1 MSYRKSKLMRYTP
14 IALVALLA
22 CTSVVVAAPVSIG
35 KPVPSRNAKAEIRRA
50 VPLPKWAQSL
60 AEVPPTERTDA
71 LVLRL
76 HETQVLAGD
85 QPAYLVNRA
94 LQVNDRSALAA
105 IGQVSLDYYA
115 DYQALSLH
123 RVAILRD
130 GKVLDRTASVDA
142 RVLQRETAIDS
153 GMYGGAST
161 VQLLLEDVR
170 VGDTLWLTYSVAGA
184 NPVFGKQWFGEYSWD
199 HWTPIERRRLIVLYP
214 RHRKPAWRQLGE
226 FRDEK
231 LVPQTGTSG
240 PYEMLSFEGK
250 GLDPLDDE
258 PAIPSDYLPAR
269 SLQFSEF
276 PDWAAVARWA
286 SSLFPP
292 LAGNPALKAQADQF
306 RKHATPSARAAAAL
320 QWVQDEIRYFSVSIG
335 ENSHKPQAPGT
346 VLKRRYGD
354 CKDKSYLLVSLLAEL
369 GIEARPVLLSANAP
383 RLPGKVGPTPGTFD
397 HVIVEI
403 RIDGKRYYVDP
414 TRTGQQAPLETLS
427 TAFPGASVLLVDP
440 ATTALQ
446 VLPENGERA
455 PGYEVVESIAVPD
468 YSGDATMET
477 REIFRAEL
485 AEVSRQR
492 LAALS
497 PLELKKATLKD
508 YEKRYPGIA
517 LVDAP
522 VIADDKQANEVQ
534 VRARFRLPK
543 AVSVADGMP
552 SVEYQVRSLEGV
564 MSLPDKLVRSFPLV
578 MPAAQFHGRYR
589 LHIQWPDDVRASE
602 MPYARFI
609 DNRFFQAH
617 ETYVFRGNHVNHMVD
632 YRAKL
637 RTVPAA
643 EVPALHK
650 EAKQLD
656 ELAQGRFSVREHNK
670 IDKAGRGFSARDVD
684 LARMAA
690 AVDEVAQ
697 AMDKTADSAV
707 APDQACML
715 LRAAHGADKLLQPS
729 TQKALSR
736 LQRIIKD
743 DARDPVA
750 RICRARMAFDAGDY
764 AASAQQYQQLGA
776 ELGSKDAE
784 ELRNLAWALLY
795 RGQADQALAS
805 FQQYLDLQA
814 KAGKRSGAE
823 LDLADRI
830 ALLQRSGRPLPSD
843 MLQRAGH
850 APDGPWPRPLL
861 AMQAGLLGQDALIR
875 QVEAMPEHE
884 RAHAFTEALFY
895 LGQMRLGAGDKAG
908 AAAAFRRLQETGI
921 RSSPLYLQGMAE
933 LRLLNKETG
942 KLSAANAA
950 APSAQPEAAFR
961 QLVEGAQAGD
971 PASQFGLA
979 VAYERGKGVGAD
991 LAKAVEWYRKAAD
1004 GGDDRA
1010 WFLLAE
1016 LHHLGTGVPKD
1027 EEKALAL
1034 WRTSAE
1040 LGNAEAMSLIGWRYY
1055 EGKGY
1060 PKDAAYAALWF
1071 QRAAI
1076 RGVPDASYGLGLLLY
1091 RGDGLARNPQAA
1103 ASLYLAAARQGHAG
1117 AQLDLG
1123 TMYEAGEGVAQDARE
1138 AAAWYR
1144 KAAEQGN
1151 AGAQH
1156 NLGWLHEQGK
1166 GVAQDDKAALS
1177 WYRKA
1182 AAQHYARSMANIGY
1196 LIAKGRGQKKDDAE
1210 AHRWYRKGA
1219 ELNDSTAQYNLAHQY
1234 RDGRGVAKD
1243 AAEALKWFLK
1253 SAENG
1258 DTDAMALLGEM
1269 YQEGEGVA
1277 KDLGEA
1283 LRWYTAAAN
1292 RGDRLGAI
1300 RLGIMLYEGS
1310 GVTRDYGRAA
1320 KLFEQAAEKGEQAAF
1335 YWLGLIHEHGQ
1346 GRAKD
1351 ETRARALYA
1360 RAEDIWDANVR
1371 LAVLSAQGR
1380 GGPADPAYVLARM
1393 LSWEAL
1399 GEAEWLDKLARA
1411 FDATL
1416 DGARAQEAYRS
1427 LLQLA
1432 ERSGKPELLRV
1443 SLSELADSYAKYQMP
1458 LKAEPHY
1465 LRLLALREQ
1474 ALGRQHLEVADT
1486 LEDLASVYEQTA
1498 RLDLA
1503 ESAGRRALGI
1513 RMAAKGLA
1521 SSATRRNQRM
1531 LAAVLAAR
1539 GDLAGARQ
1547 YLAQLQSY
1555 VDKDLGPAHA
1565 DFVTELAWIA
1575 QKYYDLGQY
1584 GDAEALYR
1592 RALALAES
1600 GEDASKA
1607 DFPLN
1612 GLAWTL
1618 SARGAHA
1625 EAERLFSRAVASTEQ
1640 RFGKEHHRYAAVL
1653 GALGVQLSKLDRHAE
1668 AEQALQSA
1676 LTLREAY
1683 LGKFDSE
1690 VALALC
1696 QSGKA
1701 WARQGKTAEAE
1712 AAFKRALALR
1722 EGVYTPV
1729 HAEIAEALAEL
1740 GTLYLGQQRFDQ
1752 AEPLLRRALAIRK
1765 QVMPVHP
1772 DTRASEG
1779 LLDELNRKARRL

>member
-1 MSYRKSKLMRYTP
+1 MRYTP
-14 IALVALLA
+14 IALVAFLA
-22 CTSVVVAAPVSIG
+22 CANVLAAVPAPAG
-35 KPVPSRNAKAEIRRA
+35 KPATAQKAKAEIRRG
-50 VPLPKWAQSL
+50 VPLPKWAQPL
-60 AEVPPTERTDA
+60 AEIPPTERTDA
-71 LVLRL
+71 VVLRL

-85 QPAYLVNRA
+85 QPAYMVNRA
-94 LQVNDRSALAA
+94 VQVNDRSVLAA
-105 IGQVSLDYYA
+105 IGQVSLNYYA
-115 DYQALSLH
+115 DYQTLSLH

-142 RVLQRETAIDS
+142 RILQRETAIDN

-161 VQLLLEDVR
+161 LQLLLEDVR

-199 HWTPIERRRLIVLYP
+199 NWTPVERRRLIVLYP
-214 RHRKPAWRQLGE
+214 QNRKPAWRQLGE

-231 LVPQTGTSG
+231 LIPQTGTSG

-250 GLDPLDDE
+250 GLEALDDE
-258 PAIPSDYLPAR
+258 PAVPSDYLPAR

-276 PDWAAVARWA
+276 PDWASVARWA

-292 LAGNPALKAQADQF
+292 VAGNPAVKAQADQF

-320 QWVQDEIRYFSVSIG
+320 HWVQDEIRYFSVSIG
-335 ENSHKPQAPGT
+335 ENSHKPQAPST

-383 RLPGKVGPTPGTFD
+383 RLPAKVGPSPGTFD

-403 RIDGKRYYVDP
+403 LIDGKRYYVDP

-427 TAFPGASVLLVDP
+427 SAFPGASVLVADP

-455 PGYEVVESIAVPD
+455 PGYEVVESIAVAD

-477 REIFRAEL
+477 REIFRSEL

-543 AVSVADGMP
+543 AVSVADGTP
-552 SVEYQVRSLEGV
+552 SVEYQVRTLEGV

-578 MPAAQFHGRYR
+578 MPAAQFHSRYR

-602 MPYARFI
+602 IPYSRFI

-617 ETYVFRGNHVNHMVD
+617 ESYVFRGNHVNHMVD

-643 EVPALHK
+643 EVPVLHK
-650 EAKQLD
+650 EAKQLN
-656 ELAQGRFSVREHNK
+656 ELGQGRFSVLEHNK
-670 IDKAGRGFSARDVD
+670 IDKGARGFSARDVD
-684 LARMAA
+684 LARLAA
-690 AVDEVAQ
+690 VVDEVAK
-697 AMDKTADSAV
+697 AMDKTADGAV
-707 APDQACML
+707 APAQACML
-715 LRAAHGADKLLQPS
+715 LRAAHGADNLLQPA

-736 LQRIIKD
+736 VQRIIKD
-743 DARDPVA
+743 DAKDPAA

-764 AASAQQYQQLGA
+764 AASAQLYQQLGT
-776 ELGSKDAE
+776 ELASKDAE

-795 RGQADQALAS
+795 RGQAEQALAS
-805 FQQYLDLQA
+805 FQQYLELQET
-814 KAGKRSGAE
+814 AGKRSGAA

-830 ALLQRSGRPLPSD
+830 ALLQRSGRPLPPD

-861 AMQAGLLGQDALIR
+861 AMQAGLLGQDELIR
-875 QVEAMPEHE
+875 LVEAMPEHE
-884 RAHAFTEALFY
+884 RAHALTEALFY
-895 LGQMRLGAGDKAG
+895 LGQLRLASGDKAG

-942 KLSAANAA
+942 KLSAAHSAA
-950 APSAQPEAAFR
+950 ASGNPEGVFR
-961 QLVEGAQAGD
+961 QLAEGAQAGH
-971 PASQFGLA
+971 PASQFGLG
-979 VAYERGKGVGAD
+979 VAYERGQGVGAD

-1004 GGDDRA
+1004 GGDERA
-1010 WFLLAE
+1010 YFVLAE
-1016 LHHLGTGVPKD
+1016 LHHLGKGVPKD

-1040 LGNAEAMSLIGWRYY
+1040 LGNAEAMSLMGWRYY
-1055 EGKGY
+1055 EGNGY

-1071 QRAAI
+1071 QRAAL

-1091 RGDGLARNPQAA
+1091 RGDGLARNLKAA
-1103 ASLYLAAARQGHAG
+1103 ASLYLSAAEQGHTS
-1117 AQLDLG
+1117 AQVDLG
-1123 TMYEAGEGVAQDARE
+1123 YMYENGEGVGQDARE

-1144 KAAEQGN
+1144 KAAEKGN
-1151 AGAQH
+1151 ASAQH

-1166 GVAQDDKAALS
+1166 GVAQNDKTALF

-1182 AAQHYARSMANIGY
+1182 AEQDYIRSMANIGY
-1196 LIAKGRGQKKDDAE
+1196 LIEEGRGQKKDEAE
-1210 AHRWYRKGA
+1210 AHRWYLKGA
-1219 ELNDSTAQYNLAHQY
+1219 EGGNPVAQYNLAQQY
-1234 RDGRGVAKD
+1234 RVGRGVAAD
-1243 AAEALKWFLK
+1243 AAEAVKWYLK
-1253 SAENG
+1253 SAKQG
-1258 DTDAMALLGEM
+1258 DLDAMVQLGSAYE
-1269 YQEGEGVA
+1269 EGEGVA

-1283 LRWYTAAAN
+1283 LRWYKAAADG
-1292 RGDRLGAI
+1292 GDPVGTL
-1300 RLGIMLYEGS
+1300 RLGIMYYTGS
-1310 GVTRDYGRAA
+1310 GAARDYGQAT
-1320 KLFEQAAEKGEQAAF
+1320 KLFELAGEKGEKAAW
-1335 YWLGLIHEHGQ
+1335 YWLGLVHEHGL

-1351 ETRARALYA
+1351 EARARALYV
-1360 RAEDIWDANVR
+1360 RAEDVWDAHVR

-1380 GGPADPAYVLARM
+1380 GGPADPTYFQVLM
-1393 LSWEAL
+1393 MSWELL
-1399 GEAEWLDKLARA
+1399 GKVEWLEKLAHA

-1416 DGARAQEAYRS
+1416 DGVRVQEAYRY

-1432 ERSGKPELLRV
+1432 ERGGKPELLRA
-1443 SLSELADSYAKYQMP
+1443 SLSVLADSYAKYQMP

-1474 ALGRQHLEVADT
+1474 ALGQQHLEVAET
-1486 LEDLASVYEQTA
+1486 LDDLASVYEQTA

-1513 RMAAKGLA
+1513 RVAAKGLA
-1521 SSATRRNQRM
+1521 SSATRRTQRL
-1531 LAAVLAAR
+1531 LAVVLAAR

-1565 DFVTELAWIA
+1565 EFANELSWIA
-1575 QKYYDLGQY
+1575 QKYYDLGEY
-1584 GDAEALYR
+1584 ADAEALYR
-1592 RALALAES
+1592 RALAAAE
-1600 GEDASKA
+1600 ASDDESKV

-1618 SARGAHA
+1618 SARGAYA
-1625 EAERLFSRAVASTEQ
+1625 ESERLFSRAVASTEK
-1640 RFGKEHHRYAAVL
+1640 RFGKEHHQYAAAL

-1668 AEQALQSA
+1668 AEQTLQRALR
-1676 LTLREAY
+1676 LREAY

-1696 QSGKA
+1696 QSGRA
-1701 WARQGKTAEAE
+1701 WARQGKTADAE

-1729 HAEIAEALAEL
+1729 HAEIADALAEL
-1740 GTLYLGQQRFDQ
+1740 GKLYLSQQRFDQ
-1752 AEPLLRRALAIRK
+1752 AEPMLRRALAIRK
-1765 QVMPVHP
+1765 QVMPAHP

-1779 LLDELNRKARRL
+1779 LLEELNRKTMRL